1 MASKTL
7 VALLLVLLLIVGYF
21 GMVKPMIDAAKSARD
36 LAEREQNNLAGTCGT
51 GNDCTPQYIPP
62 GEKLEYSTKIETP
75 LEPIFTPSGGNIE
88 VIQAPAGIP
97 HSARKAGTTI
107 DTIVLHHTGGSTA
120 QGAIDWWK
128 SSKTAS
134 AHYIVDKDGTIYQT
148 VDEKYKA
155 WHAGCCIKKT
165 SDCSTC
171 INPEAATYNDRSIG
185 IEIVNKG
192 CEEYTPEQYASLS
205 AMIGNIRSRRPAIL
219 KDNSHIIGHFEVTSD
234 KWDVSSI
241 FAWSKI
247 DLSGH
252 PTTPC
257 QA

>member
-7 VALLLVLLLIVGYF
+7 VALLLVLLLIGA
-21 GMVKPMIDAAKSARD
+21 MLLLRDPILNAAKAIIGI
-36 LAEREQNNLAGTCGT
+36 AEQNNPAGTCGL

-62 GEKLEYSTKIETP
+62 GEKLEYSNKIETP

-97 HSARKAGTTI
+97 HSARKAGSNI
-107 DTIVLHHTGGSTA
+107 DTIVLHHTAGSTA

-128 SSKTAS
+128 SSQKAS
-134 AHYIVDKDGTIYQT
+134 AHYVIDKDGTIYQT

-155 WHAGCCIKKT
+155 WHAGCCIDKT
-165 SDCSTC
+165 SGCSPC

-185 IEIVNKG
+185 IEIVNTG
-192 CEEYTPEQYASLS
+192 CEKYTAEQYASLS
-205 AMIGNIRSRRPAIL
+205 ALIESIRLRHPAIL
-219 KDNSHIIGHFEVTSD
+219 EDNNNIIGHFQITKG
-234 KWDVSSI
+234 KWDVSSA
-241 FAWSKI
+241 FDWSKI
-247 DLSGH
+247 DLPNH
-252 PTTPC
+252 LTTSC